1 MKLTPQN
8 IIHHEL
14 IGLDAKVVDSTN
26 KFLIGFEGWIVDE
39 TRNILTVENDGKERK
54 IPKSCSSFIFTIPS
68 LMNPSKM
75 DENIWVHQTFI
86 GKRYLPLK
94 IKVDGKLLLSQPEN
108 RIQTKFKKKF
118 RNKRGI

>member
-8 IIHHEL
+8 IMHHEL
-14 IGLDAKVVDSTN
+14 IGLDTEIVDSTN
-26 KFLIGFEGWIVDE
+26 SSLIGIEGRIVDE
-39 TRNILTVENDGKERK
+39 TKNLMIVESDDKERN

-68 LMNPSKM
+68 FN
-75 DENIWVHQTFI
+75 

-118 RNKRGI
+118 RK

>member
-1 MKLTPQN
+1 MMKLTPQN

-14 IGLDAKVVDSTN
+14 IGLDTRVVDSTN
-26 KFLIGFEGWIVDE
+26 KCLVGIEGRIVDE
-39 TRNILTVENDGKERK
+39 TKNMLTVECNDGEKK

-68 LMNPSKM
+68 T
-75 DENIWVHQTFI
+75 E

-94 IKVDGKLLLSQPEN
+94 IRVDGRLLLSQPEN

-118 RNKRGI
+118 RK